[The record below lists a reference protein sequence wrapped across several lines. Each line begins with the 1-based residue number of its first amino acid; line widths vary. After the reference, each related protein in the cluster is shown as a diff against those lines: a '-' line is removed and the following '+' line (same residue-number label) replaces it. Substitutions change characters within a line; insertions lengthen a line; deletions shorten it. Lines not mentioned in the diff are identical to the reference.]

1 MLVKKSFDCT
11 IFVRQPFHRFYFS
24 KNVHRSISYT
34 FISFLIFN
42 IFLIFRSSRI
52 NKFGDEYYIVHIGI
66 RLVRRQYR
74 LYVNEKNPFFRKYLE
89 FSNRE
94 KCVINLLS
102 DSLYYLLYLNV
113 YNITRVENMLLQI
126 PRKVFAW
133 YTFTCY
139 AYYI

>member
-24 KNVHRSISYT
+24 KNVQRSISYT

-42 IFLIFRSSRI
+42 IFLIFRNSRI

-74 LYVNEKNPFFRKYLE
+74 LYVNEKTLSFENIWNFLI
-89 FSNRE
+89 E
-94 KCVINLLS
+94 K
-102 DSLYYLLYLNV
+102 NV
-113 YNITRVENMLLQI
+113 
-126 PRKVFAW
+126 
-133 YTFTCY
+133 
-139 AYYI
+139 